1 LSLPDNVALNFRT
14 SYVEQFNL
22 LLEKQFGQ
30 NVVTIGYVGSVG
42 RHLPVV
48 LNDINVPDPLT
59 APASLRGPD
68 GRFDVRPTAN
78 ILPNLGGVGEYES
91 IGSSSYHS
99 LQASFQRRYSNGLT
113 VSANYTYSHSIDD
126 ATTLSYEGQEGF
138 GNADPFAIHRFETGN
153 SDLDLRHR
161 FLGSATYEL
170 PFGKDFT
177 GAKKLA
183 FGGWQTNSVLV
194 WNSGSPFTITD
205 NFTAFGNSVFNGI
218 GGGPTRPN
226 QIAPA
231 TLSNPGIGEAFNT
244 NAFVIP
250 PLGTI
255 GNTRRNS
262 LYGPHFRHFDL
273 SVFKDFQVTER
284 AQLQFRAEA
293 FNLTNTPNYFVA
305 NDQNQAPTTNAVQG
319 AGFGKI
325 VITNP
330 NYTPRELQFALKVLF

>member
-1 LSLPDNVALNFRT
+1 M
-14 SYVEQFNL
+14 
-22 LLEKQFGQ
+22 
-30 NVVTIGYVGSVG
+30 
-42 RHLPVV
+42 
-48 LNDINVPDPLT
+48 
-59 APASLRGPD
+59 
-68 GRFDVRPTAN
+68 
-78 ILPNLGGVGEYES
+78 
-91 IGSSSYHS
+91 
-99 LQASFQRRYSNGLT
+99 SFQRRYSTGLT

-170 PFGKDFT
+170 PFGKNFN
-177 GAKKLA
+177 GAKKMALA
-183 FGGWQTNSVLV
+183 GWQANSVLV
-194 WNSGSPFTITD
+194 WNSGSPYSITD

-218 GGGPTRPN
+218 GGGPTRPD

-231 TLSNPGIGEAFNT
+231 TLANPGINEAFNI

-250 PLGTI
+250 TLGTI

-262 LYGPHFRHFDL
+262 LYGPDFRHFDL
-273 SVFKDFQVTER
+273 SIFKDFTVTER
-284 AQLQFRAEA
+284 IKLQFRAES

-330 NYTPRELQFALKVLF
+330 NYTPRELQFALKLLF